1 LSRARH
7 GAADPGLGGAVG
19 ARGSAPRLRAPRGA
33 ARRQAV
39 GRRADPDAAAAD
51 PLSDPAEHALLQ
63 SRLLPSGAEARGQA
77 ALLLHEDPRREMLRA
92 RRDQDA
98 LLVVVHDGG
107 RVRRA
112 LQRSR
117 VSGAE
122 GEIRPRRAR
131 PHALLEGRA
140 APVDGSASRG
150 GYDAPDNACCSIF
163 AQLSRSVTVRLNTG
177 WPGFESTGSTK
188 K

>member
-1 LSRARH
+1 
-7 GAADPGLGGAVG
+7 GADSHA
-19 ARGSAPRLRAPRGA
+19 APAHA
-33 ARRQAV
+33 
-39 GRRADPDAAAAD
+39 
-51 PLSDPAEHALLQ
+51 LSDPAGHAVLQ
-63 SRLLPSGAEARGQA
+63 PRLLFAGAQARGQG

-98 LLVVVHDGG
+98 LLVVVHDRG

-112 LQRSR
+112 LQRR
-117 VSGAE
+117 RLSGAE